1 MSRFHKNI
9 IFLDPWLVWE
19 AQWMLNRLAIF
30 SCCLCTL
37 SVKVL
42 WWDSSRGE
50 GGHHTHLLSAWL
62 TLTASLSRVWCLWW
76 QRQSQGLPGRGGARS
91 WLDSS
96 CRCSRVMSRMAGMW
110 KRRVNRWGS
119 VGAKM
124 LSRAMRQYSLA
135 SAASQRSSSLQG
147 KGRGG
152 AELWRSGHRIG
163 WAVGSWRERATSQAS
178 LASCSV
184 LQVRYLCFKQNK
196 KPHLVAFFFFWS
208 YLTACGILVPW
219 SGTEPGLQQRKHW
232 VLTTGLPGNSWISAV
247 LPGTLF
253 MVTTSPHWQAALGG
267 LEEELLGRRWWFRG
281 FPENGDS
288 YQWGVPLAKI
298 PGSYACRV
306 VTKDAGFY
314 LGRGAA

>member
-119 VGAKM
+119 LGAKM

-196 KPHLVAFFFFWS
+196 KPQLVAFFFFLVIPHCMWDLS
-208 YLTACGILVPW
+208 SLIRDWTRAPAAKALSPNHWTA
-219 SGTEPGLQQRKHW
+219 R
-232 VLTTGLPGNSWISAV
+232 
-247 LPGTLF
+247 
-253 MVTTSPHWQAALGG
+253 
-267 LEEELLGRRWWFRG
+267 ELLNISSITRHPVYGHDKPPLASCTGRTGRRASW
-281 FPENGDS
+281 
-288 YQWGVPLAKI
+288 
-298 PGSYACRV
+298 
-306 VTKDAGFY
+306 
-314 LGRGAA
+314 